1 MLPPGKNVGN
11 VMLFPIRGH
20 QHFDRTN
27 HQADMIENSKVLHTP
42 F

>member
-20 QHFDRTN
+20 QHLDRTN
-27 HQADMIENSKVLHTP
+27 DQADMIENSKVLHTP

>member
-1 MLPPGKNVGN
+1 MSAPGKNVGN
-11 VMLFPIRGH
+11 VMLFPKRGH